1 MNYKNAEV
9 KKIKA
14 RSIGGELKH
23 RFVTLQYMS
32 QADYDALKRGET
44 IEINKQILIK
54 NKHILEEVN

>member
-14 RSIGGELKH
+14 RSIGKMKR
-23 RFVTLQYMS
+23 RFVTLQDIS
-32 QADYDALKRGET
+32 ETDYDALKRGET
-44 IEINKQILIK
+44 IEINKQVLIK